1 MNQFSGG
8 DNDITDSNTEKLQ
21 NKVQEAIKEKQK
33 EGAKD
38 SFECEDGKT

>member
-1 MNQFSGG
+1 MVERRQCSTTGVTF
-8 DNDITDSNTEKLQ
+8 LQ
-21 NKVQEAIKEKQK
+21 PQKIQEAIKEKQK